1 MTTKTAVMSFC
12 RLLMGLALVFP
23 SIVNGYKLRYHDQ
36 SFTPDVVLRV
46 TESSIS
52 RACSTRY
59 SVVINGTAPGPEI
72 RLRQARTYW
81 IRVYNDMETQNLT
94 MHWHGLSMAA
104 SPFSDGSPQAS
115 QWPIAPQ
122 YFFDYELHPNVG
134 DAGTYFYHSHI
145 GFQAMSASGP
155 LIIEDDIPPYQYD
168 GERTV
173 HLSDLFLKT
182 DEEIETG
189 LTTPPFVWSGET
201 NNVLV
206 NGQGLPLNTGV
217 SDGDNECSLA
227 TILVEPEKMYRLRFI
242 GATALSFVS
251 LGFQGHNN
259 LSIIEV
265 DGDYTQPL
273 EVDYLQIG
281 AGQRFSVLMRTKSRE
296 ELEEDRAN
304 GINQYFLQ
312 IETRERPISVT
323 SYAVLIYPGG
333 SYNVSTA
340 PANPPITLPS
350 TTLGWLD
357 YQLRPLTPNN
367 FPTLAEVTRRVT
379 VTITQIVNNT
389 LVTFLQNGFPWTESF
404 PPMPYL
410 VALYNEEL
418 SLFPSYESA
427 VNNGGMDNKTRT
439 FPAKLGEVLEI
450 VIQMTGEG
458 NGILNVHPFH
468 AHGEHFYDI
477 GSGNGTYDLV
487 QNEERLKGTEPVRR
501 DTTMMYRYARSG
513 IAGAPSGWRAWR
525 LRVTNAGVWLAHCH
539 ILQHMMMGMQTV
551 WVFGDRNDVL
561 RLGYPAVKGYLSYGG
576 EAYGN
581 SSRWPTC
588 VHYWDDDDD

>member
-23 SIVNGYKLRYHDQ
+23 SIVKGYKLRYHDQ

-59 SVVINGTAPGPEI
+59 SVLINGTAPGPEI

-81 IRVYNDMETQNLT
+81 IRVYNDMESQNLT

-122 YFFDYELHPNVG
+122 YFFDYELHPNIG

-155 LIIEDDIPPYQYD
+155 LIIEDDIAPYQYD

-227 TILVEPEKMYRLRFI
+227 TILVEPEKVYRLRFI

-304 GINQYFLQ
+304 GINQYFLHMN
-312 IETRERPISVT
+312 RP
-323 SYAVLIYPGG
+323 
-333 SYNVSTA
+333 
-340 PANPPITLPS
+340 
-350 TTLGWLD
+350 
-357 YQLRPLTPNN
+357 
-367 FPTLAEVTRRVT
+367 
-379 VTITQIVNNT
+379 
-389 LVTFLQNGFPWTESF
+389 
-404 PPMPYL
+404 
-410 VALYNEEL
+410 
-418 SLFPSYESA
+418 
-427 VNNGGMDNKTRT
+427 TRT

-487 QNEERLKGTEPVRR
+487 HNEERLKGTEPVRR
-501 DTTMMYRYARSG
+501 DTTMMYRYALSG

-525 LRVTNAGVWLAHCH
+525 LR
-539 ILQHMMMGMQTV
+539 HMMMGMQTV